1 MTKGVLGNPSQD
13 FGSATQMTLHTCQ
26 GEDPE
31 PDLQV
36 ESTVSLFF
44 HQLRDPGEDP
54 ACLDP
59 HIYGVALFISDFCH
73 TSQFTKWHHKLILTH
88 SQSP

>member
-13 FGSATQMTLHTCQ
+13 FGSATQTTLHTCQ

-36 ESTVSLFF
+36 ESTVFLFF

-54 ACLDP
+54 ACPRPSRLRCSL
-59 HIYGVALFISDFCH
+59 IYLGFLSH
-73 TSQFTKWHHKLILTH
+73 FTVYKMA
-88 SQSP
+88 S